1 MIDLSL
7 PVEKLRNVG
16 AKNLPRLKKLGIKTV
31 KDLLW
36 HFPARYDDYSRI
48 MPIADLQ
55 PDERV
60 NVQGTVMKISVRRI
74 FPRRMTIIE
83 ALVEDDTG
91 TIKAVW
97 FNQPYI
103 ANTLTEGSRVSLAG
117 AVKLDK
123 HGLYLASPTYE
134 RLRDD
139 AYLVHNLTHTQGLVP
154 VYPETEGVTSKYL
167 R

>member
-60 NVQGTVMKISVRRI
+60 NVQGTVMKIS
-74 FPRRMTIIE
+74 
-83 ALVEDDTG
+83 
-91 TIKAVW
+91 
-97 FNQPYI
+97 
-103 ANTLTEGSRVSLAG
+103 
-117 AVKLDK
+117 
-123 HGLYLASPTYE
+123 
-134 RLRDD
+134 
-139 AYLVHNLTHTQGLVP
+139 
-154 VYPETEGVTSKYL
+154 
-167 R
+167 